1 MSNVMN
7 RDWAGQFVTQRRKW
21 LVIQAMTVC
30 RNASDAEDLVQE
42 ASLRFIQRH
51 AEILSPQNERS
62 CEAWMVTT
70 LTHLFYDQCRRKK
83 VQAQGA
89 QDPHLREEA
98 VVTLEPPSEEI
109 YDTLTDEQFAEA
121 LKVLSPKI
129 RETFEL
135 HAAGKQYQDIARIQ
149 GIPVG
154 TVAKR
159 LHDARAKLREVL
171 QRDTQSTPGTQGKVK
186 P

>member
-1 MSNVMN
+1 MN

-21 LVIQAMTVC
+21 LMAQAMNVC

-42 ASLRFIQRH
+42 ASLRFIQRY
-51 AEILSPQNERS
+51 AEMTSPRNDRS
-62 CEAWMVTT
+62 CEAWLVTT
-70 LTHLFYDQCRRKK
+70 LTHLFYDQCRRRK

-89 QDPHLREEA
+89 QDPQLSEEA
-98 VVTLEPPSEEI
+98 VVTLEPPSQEA
-109 YDTLTDEQFAEA
+109 YDMLTEEQFAEA
-121 LKVLSPKI
+121 MQALSPKI
-129 RETFEL
+129 RATFEL
-135 HAAGKQYQDIARIQ
+135 HAAGRKYQDISRSQ

-159 LHDARAKLREVL
+159 LHDARAKLRGLL
-171 QRDTQSTPGTQGKVK
+171 QRYLQPTRPAQRKVK

>member
-1 MSNVMN
+1 MN

-21 LVIQAMTVC
+21 LLAQAMNVC

-42 ASLRFIQRH
+42 TSLRFYQRYG
-51 AEILSPQNERS
+51 EMMSPQNDRS
-62 CEAWMVTT
+62 CEAWLVTT
-70 LTHLFYDQCRRKK
+70 LNHLFFDQCRRRK

-98 VVTLEPPSEEI
+98 VVAPEPSAPEV
-109 YDTLTDEQFAEA
+109 YDTLTNEQFAEA
-121 LKVLSPKI
+121 LQALSPKI
-129 RETFEL
+129 RTTFEL
-135 HAAGKQYQDIARIQ
+135 HAAGKKYQDIALAL

-159 LHDARAKLREVL
+159 LHDARTKLREVL
-171 QRDTQSTPGTQGKVK
+171 VRPTQSTHPAKRKVQ
-186 P
+186 